1 MTNKDKIFTWLI
13 MALNRAIR
21 TIAQTLL
28 SMIGTA
34 AVFSA
39 VDWKYTLEASLFAG
53 VISVLTSFV
62 SLPEFDQIN
71 DYDYEDQTHGDRD
84 DPEGAEEYDET
95 DDKGGDDHD

>member
-1 MTNKDKIFTWLI
+1 MTNKNKIFTWLI

-39 VDWKYTLEASLFAG
+39 VDWKYAFEASLFAG
-53 VISVLTSFV
+53 LISLMTSFV
-62 SLPEFDQIN
+62 SLPEFDQI
-71 DYDYEDQTHGDRD
+71 DTYEAETHGDRD

>member
-21 TIAQTLL
+21 TISQTLL

-39 VDWKYTLEASLFAG
+39 VDWGYVFEASLFAG
-53 VISVLTSFV
+53 VISLLTSFV
-62 SLPEFDQIN
+62 SLPEYDQIG
-71 DYDYEDQTHGDRD
+71 YHEAETHGDRD

-95 DDKGGDDHD
+95 YNKGGDDHE

>member
-1 MTNKDKIFTWLI
+1 MTSKDKIFTWLI
-13 MALNRAIR
+13 MALNRATR

-39 VDWKYTLEASLFAG
+39 VDWRYVLEASLFAG
-53 VISVLTSFV
+53 VISLLTSFV
-62 SLPEFDQIN
+62 SLPEYDQIG
-71 DYDYEDQTHGDRD
+71 YYEAETHGDRD

-95 DDKGGDDHD
+95 DNTGGDDHD